1 MVWDNVNGHD
11 GALYGRLNINH
22 AAAMNFSS
30 ARTLRSMARRL
41 TWDSPHRGVITL
53 PGAPDTAEGRIAAAL
68 ASVGP
73 PALASHWTAAWLY
86 GLVRTLPT
94 TVHLLLPHD
103 RRATTREKVQIH
115 RTRVLHDSHAAEVSD
130 LATTSGA
137 RTLGDLS
144 GELNVGCLRAWCID
158 LCQRGDASW
167 DELDA
172 VADVLGPVKGVK
184 KFRSVI
190 ADGRSEN
197 PESILDY
204 RLRKKLRGALGLRPD
219 RGSAQVAFQGRTL
232 RIDIPW
238 ARYMVGI
245 EADSLTYHGD
255 RASLQ
260 RDISR
265 HNLSRPSEWIVFR
278 AGWAEVDDPAAW
290 AELLEVVTAALKRRG
305 APL

>member
-1 MVWDNVNGHD
+1 MVWDNANGFE
-11 GALYGRLNINH
+11 APLYGRIHVND
-22 AAAMNFSS
+22 AAAINFPS
-30 ARTLRSMARRL
+30 ARALRGMARRR
-41 TWDSPHRGVITL
+41 TWVSPHRAVITL

-73 PALASHWTAAWLY
+73 PALASHWTAAWLH

-94 TVHLLLPHD
+94 TVDLLLPHD
-103 RRATTREKVQIH
+103 RRATTRKKVQIH
-115 RTRVLHDSHAAEVSD
+115 RTRVLHDQHATEVRD
-130 LATTSGA
+130 LAVTSGA
-137 RTLGDLS
+137 RTLADLS

-184 KFRSVI
+184 KFRGVI

-204 RLRKKLRGALGLRPD
+204 RLRKKFRGVGLRPD
-219 RGSAQVAFQGRTL
+219 RGSARVAFHGKKL

-238 ARYMVGI
+238 VRYKVGI
-245 EADSLTYHGD
+245 EADSLAFHGD

-265 HNLSRPSEWIVFR
+265 HNLSRPSEWVVFR
-278 AGWAEVDDPAAW
+278 AGWAEVDDPTAW
-290 AELLEVVTAALKRRG
+290 ADLLTVVRTALKQRG